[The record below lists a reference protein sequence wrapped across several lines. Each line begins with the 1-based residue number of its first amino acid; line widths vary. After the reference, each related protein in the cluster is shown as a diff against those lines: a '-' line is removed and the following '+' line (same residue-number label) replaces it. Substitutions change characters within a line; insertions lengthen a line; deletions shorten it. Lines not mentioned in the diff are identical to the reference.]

1 MEIESPLKARK
12 VTTEKNSEE
21 ENKSSSD
28 LVLSS
33 LKSKSEVVIGRYEE
47 SVTKAEPEPESM
59 MKDE

>member
-1 MEIESPLKARK
+1 MEIESPLKVRK
-12 VTTEKNSEE
+12 VTTEKNNEE

-33 LKSKSEVVIGRYEE
+33 LKSKSEVVIGQYEE
-47 SVTKAEPEPESM
+47 SVTKAEPESM